1 MNIHKN
7 ALFTPRGRYLLVKR
21 ALEPGALRI
30 EVAEEFGTT
39 VKTVSKWVN
48 RYLAEGVPGLN
59 DRSSRPLSPHPR
71 AISARTVKRILM
83 LRHKRWV
90 TDRIAMELGIGAAT
104 VSRHL
109 QKHGLNRLASLEV
122 KEPIRRYERKYP
134 GSLIHMDTKK
144 LGRFNKPGHRVT
156 RKRSGSVSAGWEVVH
171 ICIDDYSRVS
181 YMEVLPDEK
190 KRTVK
195 DFFVRACRY
204 YKTLGMKV
212 EELLTDNGSAYK
224 SKYFNKHLEDEKIK
238 HRFTR
243 FYRPQTNG
251 KAERFVQTML
261 REWAYAKSYRSS
273 AVRSSY
279 LNKWLHDYNWH
290 RPHSSL
296 NKRVPMARLAF
307 NENNLVMR
315 HN

>member
-7 ALFTPRGRYLLVKR
+7 ALFTPRGRCLLVTR
-21 ALEPGALRI
+21 ALEPGVTRAEI
-30 EVAEEFGTT
+30 AEEFGTT

-48 RYLAEGVPGLN
+48 RYLQEGTPGLN
-59 DRSSRPLSPHPR
+59 DRSSRPLQEHPK
-71 AISARTVKRILM
+71 AISTRTIKRM
-83 LRHKRWV
+83 LKLREKRWV
-90 TDRIAMELGIGAAT
+90 IDRIALELGIGAAT
-104 VSRHL
+104 VSRYL
-109 QKHGLNRLASLEV
+109 QKHGLNRLSLLEP
-122 KEPIRRYERKYP
+122 KEPIRRYERKHP

-171 ICIDDYSRVS
+171 LCIDDYSRVS

-190 KRTVK
+190 KKTVK
-195 DFFVRACRY
+195 DFFIRACHY
-204 YKTLGMKV
+204 YKTLGIEV

-224 SKYFNKHLEDEKIK
+224 SKDFNSYLAEQNIK

-243 FYRPQTNG
+243 YYRPQTNG
-251 KAERFVQTML
+251 KAERLVQTML
-261 REWAYAKSYRSS
+261 KEWAYAKSYRSS
-273 AVRSSY
+273 AVRRSH

-296 NKRVPMARLAF
+296 NKQVPISRLNF
-307 NENNLVMR
+307 EGNNLLML
-315 HN
+315 HS

>member
-1 MNIHKN
+1 
-7 ALFTPRGRYLLVKR
+7 
-21 ALEPGALRI
+21 
-30 EVAEEFGTT
+30 
-39 VKTVSKWVN
+39 
-48 RYLAEGVPGLN
+48 
-59 DRSSRPLSPHPR
+59 
-71 AISARTVKRILM
+71 M
-83 LRHKRWV
+83 LRRKRWV
-90 TDRIAMELGIGAAT
+90 IERIAIELGIGSAT

-109 QKHGLNRLASLEV
+109 QKHGLNRLSSLEP
-122 KEPIRRYERKYP
+122 KEPTRRYERKYP

-190 KRTVK
+190 KETVK
-195 DFFVRACRY
+195 EFFNRACRY
-204 YKTLGMKV
+204 YESLGIKV

-224 SKYFNKHLEDEKIK
+224 SKYFNKFLGEEQIK

-261 REWAYAKSYRSS
+261 KEWAYAISYRSS
-273 AVRSSY
+273 NVRRNY

-296 NKRVPMARLAF
+296 NRRVPMSRVHSD
-307 NENNLVMR
+307 ENNLLML